1 MTKEDILQALR
12 EVHHPGKGD
21 RDIVE
26 LGMVHDIEVT
36 DSKVVV
42 TLGFP
47 KRRDPLTE
55 YLVGS
60 ARAALIRHL
69 PSSVESEV
77 KAVVVD
83 DDKPKKKGLALGL
96 EQLAE
101 VAGSDRRVS
110 VARELTKI
118 HEENVRGTLEEVI
131 KYFKEKEVKGEIV
144 IILEGKD

>member
-1 MTKEDILQALR
+1 MTKEDILQVLR

-69 PSSVESEV
+69 PSSVESE
-77 KAVVVD
+77 D
-83 DDKPKKKGLALGL
+83 EGFPKIRFQSSLTMPPKTTTAK
-96 EQLAE
+96 
-101 VAGSDRRVS
+101 STIMTS
-110 VARELTKI
+110 VAASMRMS
-118 HEENVRGTLEEVI
+118 
-131 KYFKEKEVKGEIV
+131 
-144 IILEGKD
+144 